1 MMPSLLKRSLYLL
14 LYQKLTETTKKV
26 SDMRNKNDLL
36 PFNNY
41 FELEYYDSNN
51 SHYVLIKNRKFGY
64 IRKCTIFSY

>member
-36 PFNNY
+36 PFNAVY
-41 FELEYYDSNN
+41 LAVS
-51 SHYVLIKNRKFGY
+51 LG
-64 IRKCTIFSY
+64 FSATAAAAY